1 VVLCILVLEFL
12 EKRWKEKRPIRMVA
26 SISQFNLDFHIIA
39 FEKLIS
45 VLWYVWWNLSLLLV
59 PVSELLPV
67 YWITPCLSCPLPL
80 LYICFISY
88 CSVQYNKQNVCTLY
102 IHLLLLLSS
111 SPPPTT
117 RTRPILTPLNLL
129 LPPLPQSPNCMTSS
143 RLVISHS
150 FSWGAGRHS

>member
-1 VVLCILVLEFL
+1 MPYKTADKIVVLCILVLEFL

-111 SPPPTT
+111 SPPPHMCVLSVT
-117 RTRPILTPLNLL
+117 ILLIYFKLTLKSNF
-129 LPPLPQSPNCMTSS
+129 
-143 RLVISHS
+143 I
-150 FSWGAGRHS
+150 